1 MRQSKFKQYF
11 GKGLFYF
18 LVVAACIV
26 FFFAFWRFRGIKEIY
41 DKVSGILMPIILG
54 FVFAYLLNP
63 LMKTIERPIN
73 RFLEKRLK
81 NKRTGEQIARGVGI
95 FGALVIG
102 IAVVV
107 VLISMI
113 LPELVRNILGLIYEV
128 PSQMDSF
135 LHWFESIQQTNNK
148 SGEMV
153 TRLIKEASNYFE
165 TWMRTDL
172 LKQANVWMS
181 ALTEGV
187 ISFLGTL
194 VDIIIGLIVSVY
206 VLVSKERFAGQCKK
220 MLYAV
225 MKVENA
231 NFTIGLVRKS
241 HEIFGGFII
250 GKLLDS
256 LIIGILCFFGVTLL
270 DMPYTL
276 LISVI
281 VGVTNVIPF
290 FGPYIGGIPCV
301 ILILLVDPIKGVY
314 LAIFILVL
322 QQLDGNIIGPKIL
335 GDSTGL
341 TAFWVVFAI
350 LLGGGLFGF
359 VGMIMGV
366 PTFAVIYYIVQLL
379 VNRKLEEKE
388 LPTSTAEYQ
397 ELASIRTSD
406 YELVYLTE
414 EEKRGARAKDL
425 ELPGKKRVR
434 GRRSRLNA
442 GRGRNSAAG
451 KASAQAK
458 KKSEERGEEG

>member
-18 LVVAACIV
+18 LVIAACIV

-41 DKVSGILMPIILG
+41 DKISSILMPIILG

-73 RFLEKRLK
+73 NFLGKRLK
-81 NKRTGEQIARGVGI
+81 NKRTGEKVARGVGI
-95 FGALVIG
+95 FGALLIG

-107 VLISMI
+107 ILISMI
-113 LPELVRNILGLIYEV
+113 LPELIRNIMGLIYET
-128 PSQMDSF
+128 PAQIDSF
-135 LHWFESIQQTNNK
+135 LKWFESVQNADSGN
-148 SGEMV
+148 GEMV
-153 TRLIKEASNYFE
+153 TRIVKQVSDYLE

-172 LKQANVWMS
+172 LKQVNVWMS
-181 ALTEGV
+181 ALTVGV
-187 ISFLGTL
+187 LSVLGTL
-194 VDIIIGLIVSVY
+194 VDIAIGLIVSVY
-206 VLVSKERFAGQCKK
+206 VLLSKERFAGQCKK
-220 MLYAV
+220 MLYAL

-241 HEIFGGFII
+241 NEIFGGFII

-256 LIIGILCFFGVTLL
+256 LIIGILCFLGLTVL

-301 ILILLVDPIKGVY
+301 LLILLVDPIKGIY

-379 VNRKLEEKE
+379 INRKLEEKD
-388 LPTSTAEYQ
+388 LPVTTADYQ
-397 ELASIRTSD
+397 ELASIKTSD
-406 YELVYLTE
+406 YEMVYLTE
-414 EEKRGARAKDL
+414 EEKRGKKKKDL
-425 ELPGKKRVR
+425 ELPGKKKIHRR
-434 GRRSRLNA
+434 RISSLNRLKDSGGNSSKQNTGESEKKGRD
-442 GRGRNSAAG
+442 
-451 KASAQAK
+451 
-458 KKSEERGEEG
+458 E